1 MREYVVTAAVV
12 AATALGP
19 TNGPLKALPEFKYDS

>member
-12 AATALGP
+12 AATALGS
-19 TNGPLKALPEFKYDS
+19 TNDPLKVLPEFKYDS

>member
-12 AATALGP
+12 AATALGS
-19 TNGPLKALPEFKYDS
+19 TNDPLKALPEFTHGS